1 MIMPIFAEILTKGPL
16 LKGAQ
21 MKSRNLFLKSLFFS
35 LALAFSS
42 ASLWATDP
50 VTSKEPS
57 HEDSADHSVSTE
69 EQISDYIAHHIKDAH
84 DFHLF
89 SYNDASGHRKHIGFP
104 LPVIV
109 YTSQGFR
116 FFMSSEFHHDDS
128 GHQVVERD
136 GVSLVKYHEKIYEL
150 NAGEH
155 ALSFGDDG
163 HHGVK
168 HEVGLG
174 EELSEIA
181 ESEEF
186 DASHHPTN
194 AHEVLDLSITK
205 SVFGFLL
212 VSLLMLVAFRSL
224 ANQYKKR
231 AVPTGFGRV
240 LEPLVLYVR
249 DEIARPNIGE
259 KHYKRFTG
267 FLLTVFFF
275 IWTSNL
281 LGLTPLGFNITGQLA
296 VTFSLALFTY
306 LITQFSGNKEYW
318 KHIFWMPGVP
328 APMKVILAPIELL
341 GTLTKPFSL
350 MIRLFANIS
359 AGHIVVMSLISI
371 AIIMKS
377 SMGAVG
383 ATALSFALS
392 FFLTLIELLVAFLQA
407 YIFTMLS
414 ALFIGMAVQEHDHH

>member
-1 MIMPIFAEILTKGPL
+1 MILGKSGKNKLLGLISLFVFCSAFASGAAPKSESESDNHGAVSSEAEI
-16 LKGAQ
+16 
-21 MKSRNLFLKSLFFS
+21 S
-35 LALAFSS
+35 
-42 ASLWATDP
+42 
-50 VTSKEPS
+50 E
-57 HEDSADHSVSTE
+57 
-69 EQISDYIAHHIKDAH
+69 YILHHIKDAH

-89 SYNDASGHRKHIGFP
+89 SYNDAEGHRKHIGFP

-109 YTSQGFR
+109 YSSKGLRT
-116 FFMSSEFHHDDS
+116 FMSSEFHHDDS
-128 GHQVVERD
+128 GHHVVESD

-150 NAGEH
+150 NEGVH
-155 ALSFGDDG
+155 A
-163 HHGVK
+163 V
-168 HEVGLG
+168 
-174 EELSEIA
+174 
-181 ESEEF
+181 EF
-186 DASHHPTN
+186 DETHHPTN
-194 AHEVLDLSITK
+194 AHAVLDLSITK

-212 VSLLMLVAFRSL
+212 VSLLMLVAFGRL
-224 ANQYKKR
+224 AKQYKKQ

-240 LEPLVLYVR
+240 LEPLILYVR

-259 KHYKRFTG
+259 KHYRRFTG
-267 FLLTVFFF
+267 FLMTVFFF

-296 VTFSLALFTY
+296 VTFTLALFTY
-306 LITQFSGNKEYW
+306 LITQFSGTKDYW

-328 APMKVILAPIELL
+328 VSMKIILAPIELL

-377 SMGAVG
+377 TLGAAG
-383 ATALSFALS
+383 ATLLSLALS

-414 ALFIGMAVQEHDHH
+414 ALFIGMAVEEHEHH

>member
-1 MIMPIFAEILTKGPL
+1 
-16 LKGAQ
+16 
-21 MKSRNLFLKSLFFS
+21 MKLGKTARNKVLSLFSLFFFYG
-35 LALAFSS
+35 AFA
-42 ASLWATDP
+42 AS
-50 VTSKEPS
+50 
-57 HEDSADHSVSTE
+57 DSPKSESESDNHGSVSSE
-69 EQISDYIAHHIKDAH
+69 AEISEYILHHIKDAH

-89 SYNDASGHRKHIGFP
+89 SYNDSEGHRKHIGFP

-109 YTSQGFR
+109 YSSKGLRT
-116 FFMSSEFHHDDS
+116 FMSSEFHHDDS
-128 GHQVVERD
+128 GHHVVEND

-150 NAGEH
+150 EEGA
-155 ALSFGDDG
+155 
-163 HHGVK
+163 HGV
-168 HEVGLG
+168 
-174 EELSEIA
+174 
-181 ESEEF
+181 EF
-186 DASHHPTN
+186 DEQYHPTN
-194 AHEVLDLSITK
+194 AHAVLDLSITK

-212 VSLLMLVAFRSL
+212 VSLLMLFAFGRL
-224 ANQYKKR
+224 AKQYKKQ

-240 LEPLVLYVR
+240 LEPLILYVR

-259 KHYKRFTG
+259 KHYRRFTG
-267 FLLTVFFF
+267 FLMTVFFF
-275 IWTSNL
+275 IWISNL
-281 LGLTPLGFNITGQLA
+281 LGLTPLGFNITGQIA

-306 LITQFSGNKEYW
+306 LITQFSGTKDYW

-328 APMKVILAPIELL
+328 VPMKIILAPIELL

-377 SMGAVG
+377 TLGAAG
-383 ATALSFALS
+383 ATVLSLALS

-414 ALFIGMAVQEHDHH
+414 ALFIGMAVEEHDHH

>member
-1 MIMPIFAEILTKGPL
+1 MKPRSSSFSALYFTFLIALLPLTLQASGTSDFGDNAPAQQEE
-16 LKGAQ
+16 GAIDTQ
-21 MKSRNLFLKSLFFS
+21 EKI
-35 LALAFSS
+35 S
-42 ASLWATDP
+42 A
-50 VTSKEPS
+50 
-57 HEDSADHSVSTE
+57 
-69 EQISDYIAHHIKDAH
+69 YIEHHIKDAH

-89 SYNDASGHRKHIGFP
+89 SYNDSEGHRKHVGFP

-109 YTSQGFR
+109 YTSQGVR
-116 FFMSSEFHHDDS
+116 AFMSSAFHHDDS
-128 GHQVVERD
+128 GHYIVEKE

-150 NAGEH
+150 NQGEDQ
-155 ALSFGDDG
+155 LSF
-163 HHGVK
+163 
-168 HEVGLG
+168 
-174 EELSEIA
+174 
-181 ESEEF
+181 
-186 DASHHPTN
+186 DADHHPEN
-194 AHEVLDLSITK
+194 AHAVLDLSITK

-212 VSLLMLVAFRSL
+212 VSLLLLFGFRSL

-231 AVPTGFGRV
+231 SIPVGFGRV

-275 IWTSNL
+275 IWASNL

-296 VTFSLALFTY
+296 VTFTLALFTY
-306 LITQFSGNKEYW
+306 VITQFSGNKDYW

-328 APMKVILAPIELL
+328 ALMKVILAPIELL
-341 GTLTKPFSL
+341 GTITKPFSL

-377 SMGAVG
+377 SMGVVG